1 MADHPDPLG
10 KRALYW
16 MPVEPEAGA
25 GDDATPDGPGGVGTA
40 AVVGARNRG
49 LSGAGGGPQAHPHGA
64 RHPRPAGKH
73 ALFSDATP
81 ADEPLWDRAVA
92 TAGDPLPARGPFTVA
107 CSRCGAVSRVGVV
120 EFVVLQL
127 PVCAWLP
134 LRTFDRW
141 MTCPAC
147 RRRTWTSVTLTR

>member
-1 MADHPDPLG
+1 MVDGPDPLG

-16 MPVEPEAGA
+16 MPVEVEAEVESDDGGGARADPATAAGA
-25 GDDATPDGPGGVGTA
+25 HHAP
-40 AVVGARNRG
+40 
-49 LSGAGGGPQAHPHGA
+49 SGAHHVPEGV

-81 ADEPLWDRAVA
+81 AAEPERDLA
-92 TAGDPLPARGPFTVA
+92 TATGDDPVPRIGLLSVA
-107 CSRCGAVSRVGVV
+107 CSRCGSVTRVGLV
-120 EFVVLQL
+120 EFLILQL
-127 PVCAWLP
+127 PVGVWLP
-134 LRTFDRW
+134 MRVFDRW